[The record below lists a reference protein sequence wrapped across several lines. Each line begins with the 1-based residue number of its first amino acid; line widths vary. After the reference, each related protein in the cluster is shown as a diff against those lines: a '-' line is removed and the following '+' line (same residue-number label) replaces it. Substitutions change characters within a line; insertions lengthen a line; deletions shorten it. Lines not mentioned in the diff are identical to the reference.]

1 MNRLITTHALRKTCE
16 PTLLWKF
23 TAPEVLDEEELLL
36 PVPGVWET
44 HPRLGNYRGVGIYS
58 KEMTLAGNVRF
69 VFGGASFCA
78 RVCLDGKELTQH
90 QGAYTAF
97 DCVAEDLSWGSHTLT
112 VEVDNRFGEDDALHV
127 PNDYYIYGGLNRPVT
142 VEQLGK
148 QH

>member
-69 VFGGASFCA
+69 VFGGASFWA

-90 QGAYTAF
+90 
-97 DCVAEDLSWGSHTLT
+97 
-112 VEVDNRFGEDDALHV
+112 
-127 PNDYYIYGGLNRPVT
+127 
-142 VEQLGK
+142 
-148 QH
+148 